1 MDYEEFTRTMNDCA
15 KLKACH
21 KYMQIIKNYDIENN
35 LVDDMTYI
43 FDSIEQI
50 TSMIPKPGTTDLSTL
65 HSDIDTEYWTFKYLA
80 NLVNFVNTM
89 KPIARHFNPTDE
101 DKAKF
106 VEFIKK
112 MEEEKD
118 DNKPK
123 A

>member
-1 MDYEEFTRTMNDCA
+1 MDYEEFRRTMNDIA
-15 KLKACH
+15 KIKACQ
-21 KYMQIIKNYDIENN
+21 KYMDMIKNYDIENN
-35 LVDDMTYI
+35 LVDDLSYI

-50 TSMIPKPGTTDLSTL
+50 VSMVPKPETTDLSTL

-112 MEEEKD
+112 MEEQD
-118 DNKPK
+118 DQ
-123 A
+123 